1 MGHVL
6 VEWWSETRSLGVVE
20 WFNFLKLVDPV
31 LMLHFGD
38 LQDMVWAERDRHQLV
53 DGLTELG
60 WLTDRQKAELVEICE
75 VLIVSAIKTLD
86 VDLASQLVKKVQPEI
101 FFLSLPLL
109 TPLEVSTIKLED
121 LVKLLFADDNRFDE
135 HRSK

>member
-1 MGHVL
+1 MGRVL

-20 WFNFLKLVDPV
+20 WFNFLKLVDLV

-53 DGLTELG
+53 DSLTELG

-101 FFLSLPLL
+101 FLLSLLFL

>member
-1 MGHVL
+1 
-6 VEWWSETRSLGVVE
+6 
-20 WFNFLKLVDPV
+20 
-31 LMLHFGD
+31 MLHFGD

-53 DGLTELG
+53 DSLTELG

-75 VLIVSAIKTLD
+75 VLIISAIKTLD

-101 FFLSLPLL
+101 FLLSLLFL

>member
-1 MGHVL
+1 
-6 VEWWSETRSLGVVE
+6 
-20 WFNFLKLVDPV
+20 
-31 LMLHFGD
+31 MLHFGD

-53 DGLTELG
+53 DSLTELG